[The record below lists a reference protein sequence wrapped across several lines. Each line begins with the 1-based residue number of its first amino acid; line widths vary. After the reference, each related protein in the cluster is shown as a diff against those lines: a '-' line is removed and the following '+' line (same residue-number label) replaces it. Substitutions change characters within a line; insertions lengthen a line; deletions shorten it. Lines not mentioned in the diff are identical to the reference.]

1 MPKLTITAEDLGL
14 TDEETTVFR
23 IGKHDYRL
31 APMRFA
37 TVKRAFPA
45 LEGFMGMDRTSP
57 TIMFDA
63 VSSIMGVIALGIIQ
77 TRREAVRYA
86 EETQGEAAAA
96 AVDERLAKLPEA
108 KGDRAA
114 FQILAD
120 ELEEDIFPAEVEAIH
135 DAVFLLIARSG
146 MNLGGAEGTA
156 PAGAAP
162 DPSTETSTPS
172 SLNLSPEVAEP
183 GTK

>member
-45 LEGFMGMDRTSP
+45 LEGFMGLDRTNP

-77 TRREAVRYA
+77 TRREAIRYA
-86 EETQGEAAAA
+86 EETSGAEAAA

-108 KGDRAA
+108 QGERAA
-114 FQILAD
+114 FQVLAD
-120 ELEEDIFPAEVEAIH
+120 ELEEDIYPAEVEAIH
-135 DAVFLLIARSG
+135 DAVFMLIARSG
-146 MNLGGAEGTA
+146 MNLGGAEGPA
-156 PAGAAP
+156 PEAEAP

-172 SLNLSPEVAEP
+172 SPNSSQEAAEP
-183 GTK
+183 GAK